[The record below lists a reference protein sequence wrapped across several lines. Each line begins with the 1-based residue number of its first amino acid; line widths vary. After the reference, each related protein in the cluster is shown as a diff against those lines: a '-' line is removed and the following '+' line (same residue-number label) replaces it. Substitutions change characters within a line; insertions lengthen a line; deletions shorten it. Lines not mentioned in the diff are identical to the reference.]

1 MTRATSLKGLWGNL
15 RFLVVWKTWAALIIF
30 AVGVAVGVAVG
41 AAWCL
46 ADVKAGEPGDGA
58 ERLDSGDGA
67 AARAAGFARLLPD
80 AAVGD
85 AGALRVS
92 QLLRQDR
99 AGVRMGPSVR
109 RGSHGP
115 PADRILRPR
124 RSV

>member
-30 AVGVAVGVAVG
+30 AVGAAVG

-46 ADVKAGEPGDGA
+46 AATQSSEPGDGA

-67 AARAAGFARLLPD
+67 AARAAGLARLLPD
-80 AAVGD
+80 TAVGD
-85 AGALRVS
+85 ASALRAS
-92 QLLRQDR
+92 QLLGQDW